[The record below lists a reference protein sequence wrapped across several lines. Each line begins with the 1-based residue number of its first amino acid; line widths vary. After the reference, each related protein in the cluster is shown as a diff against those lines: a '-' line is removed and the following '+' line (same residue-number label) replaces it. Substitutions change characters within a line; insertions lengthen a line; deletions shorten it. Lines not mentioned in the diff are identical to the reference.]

1 MTLVLLVLMACGYGS
16 SYVFALKAV
25 AATYQQLQQHH
36 YHYHY
41 QCSLPPWRSLP
52 TKCQTHSVSGC
63 NQPIFWEREFAA
75 SLRLGPGVF
84 QEKTGLFFGAGQE
97 PTAVGL
103 PA

>member
-1 MTLVLLVLMACGYGS
+1 MTLVLLVLMACGCGS
-16 SYVFALKAV
+16 SYAFALKAV
-25 AATYQQLQQHH
+25 AATYQQLQQH
-36 YHYHY
+36 HYHY

-84 QEKTGLFFGAGQE
+84 QEKTGLFFGARQE